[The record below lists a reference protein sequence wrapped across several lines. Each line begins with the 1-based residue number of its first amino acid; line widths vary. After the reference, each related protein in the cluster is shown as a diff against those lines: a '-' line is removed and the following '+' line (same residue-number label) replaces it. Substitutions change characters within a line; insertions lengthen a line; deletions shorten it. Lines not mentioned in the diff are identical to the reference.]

1 MRKKPILVNEILR
14 WNISFFFPKGFFRTW
29 ISGGMAG
36 ICFWMFMFPIDA
48 IKSRIQV
55 FKPNMNAMQYT
66 LHIIRNEGKFLVLL
80 ISDLV
85 MIS

>member
-1 MRKKPILVNEILR
+1 
-14 WNISFFFPKGFFRTW
+14 
-29 ISGGMAG
+29 MAG

-55 FKPNMNAMQYT
+55 FKPNMTAMQYT
-66 LHIIRNEGKFLVLL
+66 LHIVRNEGKFLVLL